1 MGAPRPTR
9 LRTVS
14 FWVAEGVG
22 DPTRQRGTTADLLEA
37 VPYLLF
43 ARLVPPWHVVND
55 LLRSG
60 GNDAGMSG
68 ACTWEPFEI
77 TRSEWADLARDLE
90 TRPPKRRCKL
100 VEPPDWVQ
108 TVEDWHAWIMIFKY
122 GLPDEYREV
131 DREYRDLERARER
144 AAKAGQT
151 DLAEELRVRAGE
163 AADRLSKLTMNHR
176 RSRDAQLPGG

>member
-1 MGAPRPTR
+1 MSAPRR
-9 LRTVS
+9 RAGRTVS
-14 FWVAEGVG
+14 FWVADGVG
-22 DPTRQRGTTADLLEA
+22 APTRKRGTLADLLEA
-37 VPYLLF
+37 IPYVLF

-60 GNDAGMSG
+60 GSDAGMSG

-77 TRSEWADLARDLE
+77 NRSAWADLARGLA
-90 TRPPKRRCKL
+90 TLPPKRRCEL

-122 GLPDEYREV
+122 GLPDEYREA
-131 DREYRDLERARER
+131 DREYRDLERARDR

-151 DLAEELRVRAGE
+151 DLAEELRARAGE
-163 AADRLSKLTMNHR
+163 AADRLSQLMTNHR
-176 RSRDAQLPGG
+176 RSRDA

>member
-1 MGAPRPTR
+1 MSAPRR
-9 LRTVS
+9 RVGRTVS
-14 FWVAEGVG
+14 FWVAAGAG
-22 DPTRQRGTTADLLEA
+22 DPTRKRGAMADLLEA

-60 GNDAGMSG
+60 GSDAGMSG

-90 TRPPKRRCKL
+90 TLPPKRRCRI

-108 TVEDWHAWIMIFKY
+108 TFEDWHAWLMIFEY

-131 DREYRDLERARER
+131 DRECRDLERARER

-163 AADRLSKLTMNHR
+163 AADRLSQLMMTHR
-176 RSRDAQLPGG
+176 RTKDV